1 MQREFIL
8 TDDENKKEKLR
19 EWIQEAQ
26 GRATVRL
33 IKEDDIY
40 RWLDVVERRLG
51 ITKKAMQGVFVHI
64 DPNAQD
70 FPRAYKYTPE
80 STQFDAYYK
89 NGTWRLIRIARG
101 ICEKKRI
108 HIELSASAKEAILN
122 KYKEIY

>member
-1 MQREFIL
+1 MQRELIL
-8 TDDENKKEKLR
+8 TYDENKKEKLR

-40 RWLDVVERRLG
+40 RWLDLVESRLG
-51 ITKKAMQGVFVHI
+51 ITKKAMQDVYVCI

-80 STQFDAYYK
+80 STQFAAYYK
-89 NGTWRLIRIARG
+89 NGSWRILAIKRE
-101 ICEKKRI
+101 ICQRKKAQ
-108 HIELSASAKEAILN
+108 IELSASAKEAILN